1 MQDDKTQ
8 YNTGRDLYA
17 PLNSREF
24 YKTTGFKEIAM
35 IYGDT
40 EKSYRKT
47 TLLINRIRHQES
59 DGTPYRT
66 LQYTTEK
73 EGTELLNHIEEKSKC
88 ILAENGFSED
98 GAYLGDNVEY
108 GNKQPSVLSEK
119 KLAEAFEECHEK
131 CEYPDEILNN
141 PVAYEDPEESINIAI
156 DDVIVKRQEDIRKG
170 GEERRNEESVS
181 TFIIRLFM

>member
-1 MQDDKTQ
+1 LQDDKTQ

-98 GAYLGDNVEY
+98 GAYLGDNVCVY
-108 GNKQPSVLSEK
+108 SGTPMILCVCQG
-119 KLAEAFEECHEK
+119 LAG
-131 CEYPDEILNN
+131 YP
-141 PVAYEDPEESINIAI
+141 
-156 DDVIVKRQEDIRKG
+156 
-170 GEERRNEESVS
+170 
-181 TFIIRLFM
+181 